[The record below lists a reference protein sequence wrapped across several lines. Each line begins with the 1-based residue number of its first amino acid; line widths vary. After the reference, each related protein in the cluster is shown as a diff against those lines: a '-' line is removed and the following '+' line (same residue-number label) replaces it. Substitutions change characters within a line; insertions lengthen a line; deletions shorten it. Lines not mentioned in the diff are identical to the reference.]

1 MVSFA
6 MQPRRFCYVFDV
18 RWRGVLKFIKYLYL
32 SYMGHN
38 GAERLCVHGDCG
50 LASAFTARR
59 VQIIFLILDRTKR
72 TQVFSAVER
81 AGCSSDLPCVD
92 VSADKCQA
100 RARGTGQTSAPPR
113 RAALQ

>member
-1 MVSFA
+1 M
-6 MQPRRFCYVFDV
+6 
-18 RWRGVLKFIKYLYL
+18 
-32 SYMGHN
+32 
-38 GAERLCVHGDCG
+38 HGDCG

-59 VQIIFLILDRTKR
+59 VQIIFLILDETHG
-72 TQVFSAVER
+72 FSVRWSE
-81 AGCSSDLPCVD
+81 GCSSDLPCVD